1 MSAQKILSDLK
12 KHFPLRVYGKGQVVE
27 LFREMGCYIDK
38 KTPLEVIDAFRDN
51 ESGEIVCYVAF
62 GEQKATAALTN
73 LKLDITHPLYR
84 VVKNYRNDVAQALA
98 TPDAGNINKGSF
110 RIGDLYKK

>member
-1 MSAQKILSDLK
+1 MSAQKILSEMK
-12 KHFPLRVYGKGQVVE
+12 KHFPFRVYGKGQVVE
-27 LFREMGCYIDK
+27 LFREMGCHINK
-38 KTPLEVIDAFRDN
+38 KTALEVVDAFRDN
-51 ESGEIVCYVAF
+51 ESGEIVCYVTL

-84 VVKNYRNDVAQALA
+84 TVKNYRNEVAEALSA
-98 TPDAGNINKGSF
+98 PDAGDINKGSF

>member
-1 MSAQKILSDLK
+1 
-12 KHFPLRVYGKGQVVE
+12 
-27 LFREMGCYIDK
+27 
-38 KTPLEVIDAFRDN
+38 
-51 ESGEIVCYVAF
+51 
-62 GEQKATAALTN
+62 LTN